1 MIGNILIITWFA
13 ICLLEVILVTI
24 YDKSSKDYSK
34 TSIQILET
42 VIAII
47 YAIIPFEILIGLFLS
62 FLGI

>member
-24 YDKSSKDYSK
+24 YGKSSKDYSK
-34 TSIQILET
+34 TRIQILET

>member
-13 ICLLEVILVTI
+13 ICLLEVILATI